1 MYFTEDQFTEKTTK
15 LLNRMHLVLIQH
27 IVTKERQ
34 LELYKELGD
43 KTLIDL
49 ANDEVKELK
58 ADLEQLKNL

>member
-1 MYFTEDQFTEKTTK
+1 MTDFTDSTRG
-15 LLNRMHLVLIQH
+15 LLNRMHLVLIKH
-27 IVTKERQ
+27 IPVKERQ

-49 ANDEVKELK
+49 ANDEVKQLK

>member
-15 LLNRMHLVLIQH
+15 FLNRMHLVLIQH
-27 IVTKERQ
+27 IPVKERQ

-49 ANDEVKELK
+49 ANDEVKQLK

>member
-1 MYFTEDQFTEKTTK
+1 MYFTEDQFTEKATK
-15 LLNRMHLVLIQH
+15 FLNRMHLALIKH
-27 IVTKERQ
+27 IPVKERQ

-49 ANDEVKELK
+49 AVNELVELK